1 MNDSVDARKLNEE
14 PFKIGNQMY
23 ILGNPVIPTQT
34 LEQLVYVLDQLGEGQ
49 PIIIINPQAQTVPDF
64 QNKLAQLIQ
73 NNRRM
78 QPQNVTT
85 NDKYRFKDLSDQELR
100 DMVRDLCSAN
110 PSLDFDN
117 MLDMYQGLRARAQ
130 ALYQVDLLV
139 AERDKLWSEHCA
151 NPDNPAGSERYGE
164 LVYQLI
170 PQAQAYYQGICQ
182 QLQELDEK
190 SATIKKQPVTLG
202 NHRVEVQ
209 DAKTSPT
216 VAATSSV
223 SEHINNTQTT
233 DAIKEE
239 LPLDTGLSCATEV
252 SQDIKITGEWL
263 KPRYY
268 KMPLSV
274 AKSIVNSPAYA
285 GLKQQQQDVV
295 FEGVSYKA
303 VEPEFLLALGI
314 PLYQDGIPIVYT
326 EIGTFKRVGN
336 SNQSFLNQSYW
347 FPAPNTEP

>member
-1 MNDSVDARKLNEE
+1 MNDSIDTRKMNEE
-14 PFKIGNQMY
+14 PFKIGNQLY

-49 PIIIINPQAQTVPDF
+49 PVVIINPQAQTVPDF
-64 QNKLAQLIQ
+64 QDKLAQLIQ

-85 NDKYRFKDLSDQELR
+85 NDKYRFKDLSDQELQ

-110 PSLDFDN
+110 PSLDFDS
-117 MLDMYQGLRARAQ
+117 MLNMYQGLRFRAQ
-130 ALYQVDLLV
+130 ALYQVDLLI

-170 PQAQAYYQGICQ
+170 PQAQAYYQRICE

-190 SATIKKQPVTLG
+190 SATIKKQPVTLA
-202 NHRVEVQ
+202 NHKTEVT
-209 DAKTSPT
+209 DSKEPPL
-216 VAATSSV
+216 AATSSV
-223 SEHINNTQTT
+223 SEHSNNTQQTNAT
-233 DAIKEE
+233 KEE
-239 LPLDTGLSCATEV
+239 LPLDTGLSCATGV
-252 SQDIKITGEWL
+252 INSAKITGEWL

-274 AKSIVNSPAYA
+274 AKSIVDSPTYA
-285 GLKQQQQDVV
+285 GLKQQQRDVV
-295 FEGVSYKA
+295 FDGVSYKA

-314 PLYQDGIPIVYT
+314 PLYQDGIPVVYT
-326 EIGTFKRVGN
+326 EMGTFKRVGN
-336 SNQSFLNQSYW
+336 SNQSFLNQNYW
-347 FPAPNTEP
+347 FPTPNTEP